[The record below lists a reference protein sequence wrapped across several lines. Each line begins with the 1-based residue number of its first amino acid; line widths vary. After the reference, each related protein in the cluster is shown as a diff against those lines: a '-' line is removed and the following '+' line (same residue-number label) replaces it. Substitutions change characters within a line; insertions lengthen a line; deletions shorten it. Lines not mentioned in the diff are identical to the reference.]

1 MMLLRLIAVLLWGA
15 LSAVAYAQENVE
27 ILTREIRVVDEN
39 GKPVADA
46 YVDCW
51 LVNEKYFWPS
61 KLVPRVPVK
70 TDKEGIAK
78 FSYPKDFSILE
89 STKIESVK
97 LSVSH
102 ADCTRKD
109 VVVPVPGKDGKPFEI
124 AMEAGTDLT
133 IHAIDQDGNPVKQ
146 PFAVMLTK
154 MGSVSRWNRPSPDVV
169 NSRSLSD
176 GLHQIMLVQPEP
188 NGQHLFSDVQVQIFS
203 KSTKPSIE
211 LKDVELMPGAVVT
224 GALAADVPRPI
235 RNGYVISVSVPL
247 PSNDSWDEKL
257 PSLLYYDSIDINQD
271 GTFKFPSL
279 PSTGTLQL
287 IAVCDGWV
295 GEQEKESPF
304 IVGETFEIEG
314 DLKDIELK
322 MQRTFDAKIR
332 VVDDKGKP
340 LAGVTIA
347 CSPNQLFKKG
357 GSTWLGERFD
367 SMPSLRSQL
376 MSEPSSAKGMS
387 NNRFS
392 AVSDDEG
399 RLTIRNLP
407 RGRWSTSFTAWTEP
421 GSKQRIDVNDDLEG
435 KLPPEGQYEVE
446 FDLKIQVKKE

>member
-1 MMLLRLIAVLLWGA
+1 MMLHRLFAVLLLVA
-15 LSAVAYAQENVE
+15 LNAGVFAQEKVE
-27 ILTREIRVVDEN
+27 ILTREVRVVDAN

-78 FSYPKDFSILE
+78 FSYPKHFSLLE
-89 STKIESVK
+89 STTIESVK

-102 ADCTRKD
+102 ADFTNKD
-109 VVVPVPGKDGKPFEI
+109 AIVPVPGNNGKPFEI
-124 AMEAGTDLT
+124 GLDAGSDLT
-133 IHAIDQDGNPVKQ
+133 IHAIDEDGKPVKQ

-154 MGSVSRWNRPSPDVV
+154 MGSVTRWNRPSPDVV
-169 NSRSLSD
+169 NNRSLSD
-176 GLHQIMLVQPEP
+176 GLHQIMLVQPAP
-188 NGQHLFSDVQVQIFS
+188 NGQHLFSDVQVQMIS
-203 KSTKPSIE
+203 KATKPKVE

-224 GALAADVPRPI
+224 GALSADVPRPI

-257 PSLLYYDSIDINQD
+257 PSLLYYHSIDINQD

-287 IAVCDGWV
+287 IALCEGWV
-295 GEQEKESPF
+295 GEQDEKTPF
-304 IVGETFEIEG
+304 IVGESFEVDG

-322 MQRTFDAKIR
+322 MQRTFEAKIR

-340 LAGVTIA
+340 LAGVTVG

-367 SMPSLRSQL
+367 SMPGIRSQL
-376 MSEPSSAKGMS
+376 MSEPSAEKGMS

-392 AVSDDEG
+392 AVSDEEG

-407 RGRWSTSFTAWTEP
+407 KGRWSTSFTAWTEP
-421 GSKQRIDVNDDLEG
+421 ETKLRIDVNEDLKGE
-435 KLPPEGQYEVE
+435 LPPEGQYEVE
-446 FDLKIQVKKE
+446 FDLKIQIKKE

>member
-1 MMLLRLIAVLLWGA
+1 MMLQRLIAILVFCTLGVGA
-15 LSAVAYAQENVE
+15 SAQEKVE
-27 ILTREIRVVDEN
+27 ILTREVRVFDES

-78 FSYPKDFSILE
+78 FSYPRDFSVLE
-89 STKIESVK
+89 STTIESVK

-102 ADCTRKD
+102 ADFTRKD

-124 AMEAGTDLT
+124 VLESGSGLK
-133 IHAIDQDGNPVKQ
+133 INAIDQDGKPVKE

-154 MGSVSRWNRPSPDVV
+154 MGMVSRWNRPSPDVV
-169 NSRSLSD
+169 NSRSMTD
-176 GLHQIMLVQPEP
+176 GLHQIMLVQPSP
-188 NGQHLFSDVQVQIFS
+188 NGQHLFSDVQVQMFS
-203 KSTKPSIE
+203 KATKPSVE
-211 LKDVELMPGAVVT
+211 LKDVELIPGAAVT
-224 GALAADVPRPI
+224 GALSADVPRPI
-235 RNGYVISVSVPL
+235 RNGYVISVSIPL
-247 PSNDSWDEKL
+247 PSNDSWDDKL
-257 PSLLYYDSIDINQD
+257 PSLLYYDSTDINQD

-287 IAVCDGWV
+287 IALCDGWV
-295 GEQEKESPF
+295 GEQDKETPF
-304 IVGETFEIEG
+304 IVGETLEIDG
-314 DLKDIELK
+314 DLKDVSLK

-332 VVDDKGKP
+332 VVDEKGKS

-376 MSEPSSAKGMS
+376 MSEPSAARDNS
-387 NNRFS
+387 NRFS
-392 AVSDDEG
+392 GVSDEEG

-407 RGRWSTSFTAWTEP
+407 RGRWSTSYDAWTEP
-421 GSKQRIDVNDDLEG
+421 ESKLRIDVNEDLQG

-446 FDLKIQVKKE
+446 FDLKIQIKKE

>member
-1 MMLLRLIAVLLWGA
+1 MMLKRLIAALLLGILTA
-15 LSAVAYAQENVE
+15 EVFAQQQVE
-27 ILTREIRVVDEN
+27 ILTREVRVVDEN

-51 LVNEKYFWPS
+51 LINEKYFWPS

-70 TDKEGIAK
+70 SDKEGIAK
-78 FSYPKDFSILE
+78 FSYPKDFSLLE
-89 STKIESVK
+89 STTIESVK

-102 ADCTRKD
+102 ADFTRKD
-109 VVVPVPGKDGKPFEI
+109 VIVPVPGKDGKPFEI
-124 AMEAGTDLT
+124 ALEAGTSLT
-133 IHAIDQDGNPVKQ
+133 IHAIDEDGKPVKQ
-146 PFAVMLTK
+146 PYAVMLTK
-154 MGSVSRWNRPSPDVV
+154 MGTVSRWNRPSPDVV
-169 NSRSLSD
+169 NSRGLSD
-176 GLHQIMLVQPEP
+176 GLHQIMLVQPAA
-188 NGQHLFSDVQVQIFS
+188 NGQHLFSDVQVQMFS
-203 KSTKPSIE
+203 KATKPSIE
-211 LKDVELMPGAVVT
+211 LKDIELLPGAVVT

-257 PSLLYYDSIDINQD
+257 PSLLYYDSVDINQD
-271 GTFKFPSL
+271 GSFKFPSL

-295 GEQEKESPF
+295 GEQDKETPF
-304 IVGETFEIEG
+304 IVGETFEIDG

-332 VVDDKGKP
+332 VVDNKGKP
-340 LAGVTIA
+340 LAGVTVA

-367 SMPSLRSQL
+367 SMQGLRSQL
-376 MSEPSSAKGMS
+376 MSEPSAAKS
-387 NNRFS
+387 LDNNRFS
-392 AVSDDEG
+392 GVSDEEG

-407 RGRWSTSFTAWTEP
+407 RGRWSTRFTAWTEP
-421 GSKQRIDVNDDLEG
+421 ESKLRIDVNEDLQG
-435 KLPPEGQYEVE
+435 QLPPEGQFDVE
-446 FDLKIQVKKE
+446 FDLKIEIKKE

>member
-1 MMLLRLIAVLLWGA
+1 MMLQRLTAVLLLGA
-15 LSAVAYAQENVE
+15 LTAGVFAQEKVE
-27 ILTREIRVVDEN
+27 ILTREVRVVDAN
-39 GKPVADA
+39 GKPVTDA

-78 FSYPKDFSILE
+78 FSYPKDFSLLE
-89 STKIESVK
+89 STTIESVK

-102 ADCTRKD
+102 ADFTNKD
-109 VVVPVPGKDGKPFEI
+109 VVVPVPGKEGKPFEI
-124 AMEAGTDLT
+124 AIDAGTDLT
-133 IHAIDQDGNPVKQ
+133 IHAVDEDGEPVKQ

-154 MGSVSRWNRPSPDVV
+154 MGAVSRWNRPSPDVV
-169 NSRSLSD
+169 NSRGSSD
-176 GLHQIMLVQPEP
+176 GLHQIMLVQPAP
-188 NGQHLFSDVQVQIFS
+188 NGQHLFSDVQVQMFS
-203 KSTKPSIE
+203 KATKPSIE
-211 LKDVELMPGAVVT
+211 LKDVELLSGAVVT
-224 GALAADVPRPI
+224 GALSADVPRPI

-257 PSLLYYDSIDINQD
+257 PSLLYYDSVDINQD

-287 IAVCDGWV
+287 IALCEGWV
-295 GEQEKESPF
+295 GEQDEKTPF
-304 IVGETFEIEG
+304 IVGETFEIDG
-314 DLKDIELK
+314 DLKNIELK

-340 LAGVTIA
+340 LAGVTVA

-367 SMPSLRSQL
+367 SMPGIRSQL
-376 MSEPSSAKGMS
+376 MSEPSAARD
-387 NNRFS
+387 NANRFS

-407 RGRWSTSFTAWTEP
+407 RGRWSTSYEAWTEP
-421 GSKQRIDVNDDLEG
+421 ESKLRIDMNDNLEG

-446 FDLKIQVKKE
+446 FDLKIEIKKE